1 MQYTD
6 LKDGMICYLR
16 DGRKCLVLTER
27 MYEIKR
33 VDNDMIIEIDNRGK
47 TYQWSYEELMI
58 LDEKSNSDIIKVEY
72 MGEIIWE
79 RVDYVSFM
87 EAVHSERRFK
97 HKKWGNYYY
106 LCEALRILSDFPDS
120 DVEEIMSKKEWVIE
134 Q

>member
-27 MYEIKR
+27 MYEIER

-47 TYQWSYEELMI
+47 TYQWSYKELMI
-58 LDEKSNSDIIKVEY
+58 LDKKSNSDIIKVEY

-87 EAVHSERRFK
+87 EAVNSGKKFK
-97 HKKWGNYYY
+97 YKDWVEYHICTEVLKILGNMN
-106 LCEALRILSDFPDS
+106 EATEKMNE
-120 DVEEIMSKKEWVIE
+120 VAWVIE

>member
-33 VDNDMIIEIDNRGK
+33 DNNDMITEIDNRGK
-47 TYQWSYEELMI
+47 TYQWNYEELM
-58 LDEKSNSDIIKVEY
+58 LWDNKSDSDIIKVEY

-87 EAVHSERRFK
+87 EAVNSERRFK
-97 HKKWGNYYY
+97 HKRWEDYYY
-106 LCEALRILSDFPDS
+106 LCEALRILSDFQDS
-120 DVEEIMSKKEWVIE
+120 NVEEMMNKKEWIIE

>member
-33 VDNDMIIEIDNRGK
+33 VDNDMITEIDNRGK

-87 EAVHSERRFK
+87 EAVNSGKKFK
-97 HKKWGNYYY
+97 YKDWVEYHI
-106 LCEALRILSDFPDS
+106 CTEALKILGNMNEATEKMNE
-120 DVEEIMSKKEWVIE
+120 VAWVIE

>member
-27 MYEIKR
+27 MYEIGR

-79 RVDYVSFM
+79 RIDYVSFM
-87 EAVHSERRFK
+87 EAVNSGKKFK
-97 HKKWGNYYY
+97 YKDWVEYHI
-106 LCEALRILSDFPDS
+106 CTEVLRILGNKQQFNYY
-120 DVEEIMSKKEWVIE
+120 DVLN
-134 Q
+134 

>member
-27 MYEIKR
+27 MYEIER

-58 LDEKSNSDIIKVEY
+58 LDKKSNSDIIKVEY

-79 RVDYVSFM
+79 RIDYVSFM
-87 EAVHSERRFK
+87 EAVNSGKKFK
-97 HKKWGNYYY
+97 YKDWVEYHI
-106 LCEALRILSDFPDS
+106 CTEVLRILGNMNEATEKMNE
-120 DVEEIMSKKEWVIE
+120 VAWVIE

>member
-6 LKDGMICYLR
+6 LKDGMICTLR

-47 TYQWSYEELMI
+47 TFQWNHKELM
-58 LDEKSNSDIIKVEY
+58 LWNEESDSNIIKVEY

-79 RVDYVSFM
+79 RVEYVTFM
-87 EAVHSERRFK
+87 DAVNSEKKFK
-97 HKKWGNYYY
+97 
-106 LCEALRILSDFPDS
+106 
-120 DVEEIMSKKEWVIE
+120 
-134 Q
+134 

>member
-27 MYEIKR
+27 MYEIER

-79 RVDYVSFM
+79 RIDYVSFM
-87 EAVHSERRFK
+87 EAVNSGKKFK
-97 HKKWGNYYY
+97 YKDWVEYHI
-106 LCEALRILSDFPDS
+106 CTEALKILGNMNEATEKMNE
-120 DVEEIMSKKEWVIE
+120 VAWVIE

>member
-79 RVDYVSFM
+79 RIDYVSFM
-87 EAVHSERRFK
+87 EAVNSGKKFK
-97 HKKWGNYYY
+97 YKDWVEYHI
-106 LCEALRILSDFPDS
+106 CTEVLRILGNMNEATEKMNE
-120 DVEEIMSKKEWVIE
+120 VAWVIE

>member
-47 TYQWSYEELMI
+47 TYQWSYKELMI
-58 LDEKSNSDIIKVEY
+58 LDKKSNSDIIKVEY

-79 RVDYVSFM
+79 RIDYVSFM
-87 EAVHSERRFK
+87 EAVNSGKKFK
-97 HKKWGNYYY
+97 YKDWVEYHI
-106 LCEALRILSDFPDS
+106 CTEVLRILGNMNEATEKMNE
-120 DVEEIMSKKEWVIE
+120 VAWVIE

>member
-27 MYEIKR
+27 MYEIER

-47 TYQWSYEELMI
+47 TYQWSYKELMI
-58 LDEKSNSDIIKVEY
+58 LDKKSNSDIIKVEY

-79 RVDYVSFM
+79 RIDYVSFM
-87 EAVHSERRFK
+87 EAVNSGKKFK
-97 HKKWGNYYY
+97 YKDWVEYHI
-106 LCEALRILSDFPDS
+106 CTEVLRILGNMNEATEKMNE
-120 DVEEIMSKKEWVIE
+120 VAWVIE

>member
-33 VDNDMIIEIDNRGK
+33 VDNDMITEIDNRGK
-47 TYQWSYEELMI
+47 TFQWSYEELMI

-79 RVDYVSFM
+79 RIDYVSFM
-87 EAVHSERRFK
+87 EAVNSGKKFK
-97 HKKWGNYYY
+97 YKDWVEYHI
-106 LCEALRILSDFPDS
+106 CTEALKILGNMNEATEKMNE
-120 DVEEIMSKKEWVIE
+120 VAWVIE

>member
-33 VDNDMIIEIDNRGK
+33 DNDDMITEIDNRGK
-47 TYQWSYEELMI
+47 TYQWNYEELM
-58 LDEKSNSDIIKVEY
+58 LWDNKSDSDIIKVEY

-87 EAVHSERRFK
+87 EAVNSERRFK
-97 HKKWGNYYY
+97 YKRWEDYYY
-106 LCEALRILSDFPDS
+106 LCEVLRILSDFQDS
-120 DVEEIMSKKEWVIE
+120 NVEEMMNKKEWIIE

>member
-27 MYEIKR
+27 MYEIER

-79 RVDYVSFM
+79 RIDYVSFM
-87 EAVHSERRFK
+87 EAVNSGKKFK
-97 HKKWGNYYY
+97 YKDWVEYHI
-106 LCEALRILSDFPDS
+106 CTEVLRILGNMNEATEKMNE
-120 DVEEIMSKKEWVIE
+120 VAWVIE